1 MSEPVA
7 KQAHVFARDDLDWYV
22 EPQDCTTALLAVERF
37 QGAVWDPC
45 CGGGNILRAVAAAG
59 LWAIGTDLACRG
71 CVPGWRGERDFLDF
85 SPEEFQAANII
96 MNPPFGRGL
105 KAEAFIRHA
114 LAHPALAKLAV
125 FLDLKFLASYGRACG
140 LYAEHPPSRVY
151 ILAPRPSCP
160 PGAYLAA
167 GNKAGGG
174 TADWCW
180 VVWDRTAPATPTT
193 MHWLLR
199 PSPTSQSDTSTNT
212 GFTIASEAPVHEP

>member
-1 MSEPVA
+1 MSDPAA
-7 KQAHVFARDDLDWYV
+7 KQAHVWARDDLDWYV
-22 EPQDCTTALLAVERF
+22 EPEDCTTALLGVERF
-37 QGAVWDPC
+37 RGAIWDPC
-45 CGGGNILRAVAAAG
+45 CGRGNIVRAITKACGPRNMVIA
-59 LWAIGTDLACRG
+59 TDLVNRG
-71 CVPGWRGERDFLDF
+71 WDADGWGWYGERDFLAAPASDV
-85 SPEEFQAANII
+85 QADNII

-114 LAHPALAKLAV
+114 LAHPTLAKLAV
-125 FLDLKFLASYGRACG
+125 FLDMKFLASNGRARG

-167 GNKAGGG
+167 GNRAGGG

-180 VVWDRTAPATPTT
+180 VVWDQTAPPTPTT

-199 PSPTSQSDTSTNT
+199 PALPGLSARSPNQ
-212 GFTIASEAPVHEP
+212 AQVAA